1 MAARPKRRRV
11 TESNRASSEKSTPN
25 VFPQDPSA
33 PATSEDR
40 SRWKGFCE
48 IESEPAF
55 FNVMLRDFGVEDVRV
70 QEVVSLDPDMLA
82 YLPRPVYGL
91 IFLFKWREE
100 DPDKQE
106 PSCPEGIWFA
116 NQTVNNACAS
126 VALLNIVNNIPE
138 LKLGEHLQQFKEFTL
153 DFTPALRGDAI
164 GNFEFVKT
172 IHNSFARKMDM
183 LNADLQLKNDASSR
197 KKSKAKESDED
208 DAGFHF
214 IAFVP
219 VQGRVWKL
227 DGLERQPEN
236 LGPISDD
243 WVLQVAPEIE
253 TRMAQYEDGQIEFA
267 ILSLVKEPLTQL
279 VATLAENVKSIVS
292 IRQRLLQ
299 LQCDQ
304 SGLQPDTAAGN
315 NLGEK
320 DLLLGPCEQY
330 RLSQEAIDQAVLS
343 PEVEQHLK
351 SDDIVGSSAV
361 AQELATAQAS
371 IRASIRDEIKA
382 IQADDDRAAS
392 RRNDKEKRLSN
403 QDQLLFRNT
412 WCAVLAEFS
421 RSPYSEA

>member
-1 MAARPKRRRV
+1 MATRPKRRRLAK
-11 TESNRASSEKSTPN
+11 SGDASSEGPSSRAYS
-25 VFPQDPSA
+25 QDPSA
-33 PATSEDR
+33 PATNEER

-55 FNVMLRDFGVEDVRV
+55 FNVMLRDFGVEGVRV

-91 IFLFKWREE
+91 VFLFKWREE

-138 LKLGEHLQQFKEFTL
+138 LKLSEHLEQFKKFTA

-183 LNADLQLKNDASSR
+183 LNADLQLKNDASAR
-197 KKSKAKESDED
+197 KKSKAKDSDED

-214 IAFVP
+214 IAFIP
-219 VQGRVWKL
+219 VQDKVWKL
-227 DGLERQPEN
+227 DGLERQPQN
-236 LGPISDD
+236 LGPIAEDD

-267 ILSLVKEPLTQL
+267 ILSLVREPLIKL
-279 VATLAENVKSIVS
+279 VAVLAENVKSITS
-292 IRQRLLQ
+292 IRRHLLQ
-299 LQCDQ
+299 IQ
-304 SGLQPDTAAGN
+304 SDRGEPQPDSLDAN
-315 NLGEK
+315 DLVPQ
-320 DLLLGPCEQY
+320 DLLLGPSEQY

-343 PEVEQHLK
+343 PQTEQQLK
-351 SDDIVGSSAV
+351 GDDLVAMSAV
-361 AQELATAQAS
+361 MQQLSTAQTS
-371 IRASIRDEIKA
+371 IRASIRDEISA

-392 RRNDKEKRLSN
+392 RRNDKGLLAKGLLQVLERMGRLSI
-403 QDQLLFRNT
+403 FMESA
-412 WCAVLAEFS
+412 CCS
-421 RSPYSEA
+421 